1 MPVMTRKATAQDMEL
16 KLRTALQGLKEAKE
30 QCDQLL
36 LEREESEKEIKNIII
51 KNTSLKRELVDIS
64 QQFQDIVDERDQ
76 LRVITDGFRDCS
88 YLYEEALCSIRDLQ
102 DELNYANSKI
112 HNLHK
117 EKENNLVRETNHL
130 YNELLKSNSDP
141 HPMLTIDLTEDSLI
155 KQNNSLKISHN
166 KLKKYSK
173 LNRIIKKCHQFKKQH
188 KLFSKYIPLRKER
201 VDLINQMNNY
211 QIKLEDSKR
220 IYEIDTQHLQSEI
233 KVLENSLSSLYSKY
247 VKSKNQIKEHILAA
261 NELVLCQCTCQ
272 SVSDLDAGQPEVSD
286 NPSQVDSSSQDFII
300 EQNLPDFEPD
310 LSHVDQAKIGDFPS
324 CNSQDC
330 SYSVMFSDSVGRGL
344 SKLINNNLSYST
356 LNYCLP
362 GSSYKCIM
370 NLVTRRTY
378 NYNTNL
384 TVFIGNRFK
393 VKEDDITDCVTEM
406 LKLNCKKIILC
417 AFPYYEHLS
426 ESQNKYIHKL
436 NNHMYFLVNHYSD
449 KFMFF
454 DTNIFVEYLKST
466 RDTSYLPVRFRH
478 TIARLLAYYINT
490 DISSM
495 SKSCIM
501 KATMFSSNTK
511 NHVMSQS
518 NGSTIAMNS
527 FINCTK
533 EVPYITM
540 EQTPD
545 SCLN

>member
-16 KLRTALQGLKEAKE
+16 KLRTALQGLKESKE

-36 LEREESEKEIKNIII
+36 LEREESEKEINNIII

-64 QQFQDIVDERDQ
+64 QRFQDIVDERDQ

-88 YLYEEALCSIRDLQ
+88 NLYEEALCKIRDLQ

-112 HNLHK
+112 LNFQK
-117 EKENNLVRETNHL
+117 EKESNLVRETSHL
-130 YNELLKSNSDP
+130 YNELLNCNADP

-155 KQNNSLKISHN
+155 KQNNSVKISNN

-173 LNRIIKKCHQFKKQH
+173 LNRIIKKCHQYKKQH
-188 KLFSKYIPLRKER
+188 KLFSKYIPFRKER
-201 VDLINQMNNY
+201 VDLINKMNNY

-233 KVLENSLSSLYSKY
+233 KVLENSLSALYSKY
-247 VKSKNQIKEHILAA
+247 VQSQNQIKEHILAT

-272 SVSDLDAGQPEVSD
+272 SVSDLDAGRPEALE
-286 NPSQVDSSSQDFII
+286 NLSQAESTSQDFVI
-300 EQNLPDFEPD
+300 EQGLTDSEED
-310 LSHVDQAKIGDFPS
+310 LSHVDQAKFGDFPS
-324 CNSQDC
+324 YNSQDC
-330 SYSVMFSDSVGRGL
+330 SSSVMFSDSMGRGL
-344 SKLINNNLSYST
+344 SKLINNNLHYST

-362 GSSYKCIM
+362 GSSYKNIM

-378 NYNTNL
+378 HYNTNL
-384 TVFIGNRFK
+384 TVFIGNSFK
-393 VKEDDITDCVTEM
+393 VKQEDITEYVTEL

-426 ESQNKYIHKL
+426 KSQNNYIHKL
-436 NNHMYFLVNHYSD
+436 NKHMYFLVNHYSD

-454 DTNIFVEYLKST
+454 DTNTFVEHLKST
-466 RDTSYLPVRFRH
+466 RDTSYLPVSFRH
-478 TIARLLAYYINT
+478 KIARLLAYFINT

-495 SKSCIM
+495 SKSSII

-511 NHVMSQS
+511 NHVVSPC
-518 NGSTIAMNS
+518 NVSTTAINS
-527 FINCTK
+527 FITCTK
-533 EVPYITM
+533 EFPYITM

-545 SCLN
+545 SSLN